1 MNEINFKSVNNS
13 FTKKLLYSVTI
24 LLAVSI
30 LVFSNISLQG
40 SVIKV
45 LAQASSN
52 TDIQSINNEIVVRVN
67 NDGESYMNDPTIGTA
82 YTGKSVTLSRGNT
95 VSDLISALDSEPA
108 GNNQQYQVLNNNEV
122 VKNDGASLVTGDK
135 LSVKAE
141 NGTEVFYKVWLTL
154 DTSNLSDWNNVNT
167 FVADS
172 TGDFGNKNDIT
183 KFYVTNDEQFIY
195 FRWDLDELY
204 NGKSNIGA
212 AFSTSADG
220 STLDGMVWIEFDN
233 PNVVTVFSIEKING
247 KRSTSYSQDETN
259 VTIFSGSE
267 DSIVAKVSFSDFSE
281 ANLTGIN
288 NNSVVPLWAQTN
300 ASQSSTAA
308 GKDFAPSE
316 GTFFE
321 YNTSNSDYVLGGDG
335 APPKITVEDSIT
347 NETTPTITGTSDE
360 IGGTV
365 TVTINGTEYT
375 GIVESDGS
383 WSVDVTDGLPEGDYT
398 VEGSITDEAGNTTTE
413 TGSFTVDTTSPG
425 LELDDDNIV
434 TNDLT
439 PEISGTTDA
448 DQEGNQV
455 SVVITDEGDNEVF
468 NGETIVDENGN
479 WNIELPEGEELDDG
493 SYTVESEIT
502 DEAGNT
508 TIVESRLELNTTEP
522 TLTVEDSI
530 TNGTTPTITGETAEP
545 DGSQVTVTVD
555 GKEYTTT
562 VEDGKW
568 SVDIPEEDELTE
580 GDHTV
585 AAEIIDE
592 AGNTTTATGD
602 LEIDLTDPDLT
613 ANDKVTNATTPTI
626 TGTSNEIGG
635 TVTVTI
641 NGTEYTG
648 IVESDGSWSVD
659 VTDELP
665 EGDYT
670 VESEITDEAG
680 NTTTDSATLRV
691 STSDPVIETKLS
703 SEYETRKPGESNSYQ
718 LKISNNG
725 KTEVDDLTVTIPIP
739 AGFEL
744 DSEDIKLDD
753 VILDQDQF
761 EIDGNNLIISIE
773 QLDKDESINVNLP
786 GIINEDGQE
795 VEAGSTISTQARL
808 TYESIIDKIYQQD
821 SNQAVIEVLAVHE
834 ITIVEPEIAV
844 GNQGAQAIYPHTL
857 SNAGNSLERVILSLK
872 NLDGYTADWYYDSNG
887 NQELDPNIDQLISAG
902 ASSGVE
908 MNALSPGESENIIA
922 AVNIPSDAPESEK
935 SFIINAKSDI
945 EDGIE
950 DNVENTLNIVEIS
963 PTLAVDSDPNT
974 IEIGPDNK
982 EYQYEGDSY
991 KLDIDYGNTGD
1002 LAIDNPIIKIKLS
1015 EHVKEPVLSDIAANN
1030 DNIDL
1035 SDLSYDS
1042 ENDIITINTDKLESD
1057 QSKSLSVEL
1066 TLNDDVA
1073 QGTEVKTG
1081 VEFLQNES
1089 GPVLLQKDHIITAV
1103 NRGPNQIELTADPEV
1118 IYGDGEST
1126 STLTA
1131 EINDILGQ
1139 AVEDGTEVTF
1149 RINDPEITA
1158 DNLIVHENYTESD
1171 QTVISSDGGVVTA
1184 AVKTQDGAAKIDIK
1198 APNISSDD
1206 PLKIPVEARAN
1217 NDDTGEVSTR
1227 IYIVFSPGELIGEVI
1242 NGNTGL
1248 PEAGIEIQLWLN
1260 GLKTKTALTDKDGQY
1275 SFSIPEDSDNYEIR
1289 IIQDNEALTIETGN
1303 FAAEADGKITKAPR
1317 VIAGKIYYEN
1327 GDELDKETEIE
1338 IYKPDGERYKK
1349 DTTFMTT
1356 NKGSFYFVLPKENS
1370 DSSNIVSALI
1380 NNFASLFKV
1389 RAQDDSNEWTIKAPK
1404 FGVLRKVNEPALGQ
1418 KSFYNDLLI
1427 PLNSGIVVDQ
1437 ADNNKKIEGAE
1448 VYLTD
1453 ISGNKIGDSII
1464 VSDTGEYTFKDVSP
1478 GEYYL
1483 TAEAEGYY
1491 DYQEKIV
1498 LSEKKNI
1505 AQKIEMEKITQDDI
1519 SITKESNNNN
1529 ALPDEEVEYTIKI
1542 INNKDRKL
1550 EGLEVTDALPDKL
1563 EYITGSAN
1571 QDGEYDSDNN
1581 QLFWTLDLNPGAAL
1595 ELKYRTKI
1603 VDAKIADVLENMVEA
1618 EYNGF
1623 TFDQVQ
1629 NNLTV
1634 SPDLVI
1640 TKTAAEE
1647 KISIGDFISYKLEVS
1662 NNSQYDLD
1670 NITVTDKLP
1679 PGFKYV
1685 QDSAV
1690 KVKEDGKEEKLSPTK
1705 TDRMIEWSEIGL
1717 ESESSLEIRYTLVV
1731 GSGVVNNKRY
1741 INKAYISLGEAVIS
1755 NTAKAEVLVIEDPLF
1770 TTSTVIGKVYL
1781 DQNEDGIQIE
1791 GETEKGLGGIRII
1804 STTGQIVETDQF
1816 GRFHFEI
1823 RAEDNIQPMQT
1834 LVLKL
1839 DKNSLPAGAEIL
1851 SKNPVIVKIREGL
1864 MFEVNFRIK

>member
-300 ASQSSTAA
+300 ASQSSRAA

-398 VEGSITDEAGNTTTE
+398 VEGSITDEAGNTTT
-413 TGSFTVDTTSPG
+413 
-425 LELDDDNIV
+425 
-434 TNDLT
+434 
-439 PEISGTTDA
+439 
-448 DQEGNQV
+448 
-455 SVVITDEGDNEVF
+455 
-468 NGETIVDENGN
+468 
-479 WNIELPEGEELDDG
+479 
-493 SYTVESEIT
+493 
-502 DEAGNT
+502 
-508 TIVESRLELNTTEP
+508 
-522 TLTVEDSI
+522 
-530 TNGTTPTITGETAEP
+530 
-545 DGSQVTVTVD
+545 
-555 GKEYTTT
+555 
-562 VEDGKW
+562 
-568 SVDIPEEDELTE
+568 
-580 GDHTV
+580 
-585 AAEIIDE
+585 
-592 AGNTTTATGD
+592 
-602 LEIDLTDPDLT
+602 
-613 ANDKVTNATTPTI
+613 
-626 TGTSNEIGG
+626 
-635 TVTVTI
+635 
-641 NGTEYTG
+641 
-648 IVESDGSWSVD
+648 
-659 VTDELP
+659 
-665 EGDYT
+665 
-670 VESEITDEAG
+670 
-680 NTTTDSATLRV
+680 DSATLRV
-691 STSDPVIETKLS
+691 SISDPVIETKLS

-725 KTEVDDLTVTIPIP
+725 KTEVDDLAVTIPIP

-1057 QSKSLSVEL
+1057 QSKSLNVEL

-1073 QGTEVKTG
+1073 QGTEVKTE

-1089 GPVLLQKDHIITAV
+1089 GPVLLQKDHIITAA

-1171 QTVISSDGGVVTA
+1171 QTVISSDDGGVVTA

-1248 PEAGIEIQLWLN
+1248 SEAGIEIQLWLN

-1303 FAAEADGKITKAPR
+1303 FAAEAEGKITRAPR

-1418 KSFYNDLLI
+1418 TSFYNDLLI

-1498 LSEKKNI
+1498 LSEKQNI
-1505 AQKIEMEKITQDDI
+1505 AQKIEMEKITQNDI

-1581 QLFWTLDLNPGAAL
+1581 QLSWTLNLNPGAAL